1 MMDQG
6 DAEIL
11 ERIET
16 GERLFR
22 PGGSESS
29 RRMFEVLVHHLC
41 ELRERGLIDMPDRS
55 VTQAAETEGAA
66 YLMAGPCFLTDAGR
80 AALDEFR
87 RPERRQGDR
96 RVTDRRRQSI
106 GERSPDEEHRQKERR
121 RGERRE

>member
-1 MMDQG
+1 MMGQG

-11 ERIET
+11 ERIAS

-22 PGGSESS
+22 TGESESS
-29 RRMFEVLVHHLC
+29 RRMFDVLVHHLR
-41 ELRERGLIDMPDRS
+41 ELRERGFIDMPDRS
-55 VTQAAETEGAA
+55 VTQAVESERGA

-87 RPERRQGDR
+87 HPERRESDR
-96 RVTDRRRQSI
+96 RATDRRRQSI
-106 GERSPDEEHRQKERR
+106 GDRSPDEERRQKERR